1 VIKLK
6 STNALGSEMPIPL
19 KFAIYVTALFLCN
32 LVHAAPELSK
42 GPGLLFLVGSSAPFS
57 ESDKGVQI
65 SKHHEKN
72 NKLMIYAHGG
82 AGMTDADKRRVTLFK
97 QWGFDTVSF
106 DAFAMNDLDGIWVN
120 RNLTDRAKQD
130 LIMNVMRGAIEFSLK
145 QSTYTDIVLY
155 GQSNGAK
162 VVINAVN
169 RHDPKPQIKM
179 ILSEAPPP
187 SGNHLPLA
195 MKTPTYLFFGE
206 KDNWGGLAEDDLMWT
221 RKPSNA
227 LEPSIKDWVTEQSY
241 KGHPV
246 KAILYPQSGHSFHSG
261 NLTPVARNMAGIG
274 TITGNIGASNEDRIQ
289 YEKDVKRIVSEVI
302 KLD

>member
-1 VIKLK
+1 
-6 STNALGSEMPIPL
+6 MPIPL
-19 KFAIYVTALFLCN
+19 KFAICVAALSFFN
-32 LVHAAPELSK
+32 SVHAAPEFSK
-42 GPGLLFLVGSSAPFS
+42 GPGLLFLVGSSAQFS
-57 ESDKGVQI
+57 ESDKWVQI

-82 AGMTDADKRRVTLFK
+82 AGMTDSDKKRVSLFK

-106 DAFAMNDLDGIWVN
+106 DAFAMNDLDGTWVN
-120 RNLTDRAKQD
+120 RNLTDGAKQN
-130 LIMNVMRGAIEFSLK
+130 LIMNVMRGAIAFTLN
-145 QSTYTDIVLY
+145 QNAYTDIVLY

-169 RHDPKPQIKM
+169 RHDPKPQIKL

-187 SGNHLPLA
+187 SGNFFPLE

-206 KDNWGGLAEDDLMWT
+206 KDNWGGMSEGDLMWT
-221 RKPSNA
+221 RKSSFA
-227 LEPSIKDWVTEQSY
+227 VEPSIKEWVAEQSE

-246 KAILYPQSGHSFHSG
+246 KAILYPDSGHSFHSG
-261 NLTPVARNMAGIG
+261 KLTPVARTMAGIG
-274 TITGNIGASNEDRIQ
+274 TITGNIGASNEDRVQ
-289 YEKDVKRIVSEVI
+289 YEKDVKRIVSEII

>member
-1 VIKLK
+1 
-6 STNALGSEMPIPL
+6 MPIPL
-19 KFAIYVTALFLCN
+19 KFAICVAALSFFN
-32 LVHAAPELSK
+32 SVHGAPEFSK
-42 GPGLLFLVGSSAPFS
+42 GPGLLFLVGSSAQFS
-57 ESDKGVQI
+57 ESDKWVQI

-82 AGMTDADKRRVTLFK
+82 AGMTDSDKKRVSLFK

-106 DAFAMNDLDGIWVN
+106 DAFAMNNLDGTWVN

-130 LIMNVMRGAIEFSLK
+130 LIMNVMRGAIAFTLNQK
-145 QSTYTDIVLY
+145 AYTDIVLY

-169 RHDPKPQIKM
+169 SYEPKPQIKL

-187 SGNHLPLA
+187 SGNPLPLT
-195 MKTPTYLFFGE
+195 MKTPTILFFGE
-206 KDNWGGLAEDDLMWT
+206 KDNWGGMREDDLMWT
-221 RKPSNA
+221 RKSSFA
-227 LEPSIKDWVTEQSY
+227 VEPSVKEWVTEQSE

-246 KAILYPQSGHSFHSG
+246 KAILYPNSGHSFHSG
-261 NLTPVARNMAGIG
+261 NLTPVTRTMAGIG